1 MGQVKHYVKKM
12 LLLSYIGN
20 ALCVAV
26 VWACAEPLL
35 TFYNISPE
43 ARDIARNCLTLCLS
57 VQFLTYPL
65 SFGLPA
71 VLKASSD
78 VKYVMF
84 AAVASMLLMRVGLC
98 YVLTCEWAGLK
109 MGAIGLWIGMVC
121 DWGLRSIL
129 FGGRFLSGR
138 WKKSSGLLN

>member
-109 MGAIGLWIGMVC
+109 MGAIGLWIGMAY
-121 DWGLRSIL
+121 
-129 FGGRFLSGR
+129 
-138 WKKSSGLLN
+138 